1 MTAVVFD
8 LDGTLIDSAPDI
20 AANAN
25 AVLEEMGMS
34 PLPEAQLRGFIGKG
48 VGHLIGQVLAASG
61 QAADGPF
68 HAPMVQRFNARYD
81 TAFEN
86 TVIYPSVVPA
96 LEALIDAGCVLGIC
110 TNKPIAPTHAVLR
123 HLRLD
128 GYFGVVYGGDSLSQR
143 KPDPAPLL
151 AAAKD
156 LGHAQVIYVGDSEV
170 DAETAANAKVPFLI
184 YTEGYRKTPVHDLP
198 HDAAFNDF
206 KQLSGLVAALM
217 KG

>member
-1 MTAVVFD
+1 MTAVIFD

-25 AVLEEMGMS
+25 AVLEEMGMAA
-34 PLPEAQLRGFIGKG
+34 LPDAQIRGFIGKG
-48 VGHLIGQVLAASG
+48 VGNLIGQVLAASG

-68 HAPMVQRFNARYD
+68 HAPMVQRFNDRYE

-86 TVIYPSVVPA
+86 TVIYHGVVPA
-96 LEALIDAGCVLGIC
+96 LEALAEMGCAMGIC

-123 HLRLD
+123 HLGLD
-128 GYFGVVYGGDSLSQR
+128 GYFTAVYGGDSMAQR
-143 KPDPAPLL
+143 KPDPAPLIAT
-151 AAAKD
+151 AAD
-156 LGHAQVIYVGDSEV
+156 LGRAQVIYVGDSEV
-170 DAETAANAKVPFLI
+170 DAETAHAANLPFLI
-184 YTEGYRKTPVHDLP
+184 YTEGYRKTPVHALP

-206 KQLSGLVAALM
+206 KQLPGLVAALM

>member
-1 MTAVVFD
+1 MTAVIFD

-48 VGHLIGQVLAASG
+48 VAHLIGQVLAASG
-61 QAADGPF
+61 QVADGPF
-68 HAPMVQRFNARYD
+68 HAPMVGRFNARYE

-96 LEALIDAGCVLGIC
+96 LEALIAAGCVLGIC

-123 HLRLD
+123 HLALD
-128 GYFGVVYGGDSLSQR
+128 GYFGAVYGGDSLAQR
-143 KPDPAPLL
+143 KPDPAPLI
-151 AAAKD
+151 AAAGD
-156 LGHAQVIYVGDSEV
+156 LGRAQVIYVGDSEV
-170 DAETAANAKVPFLI
+170 DAQTAANAKMPFLI
-184 YTEGYRKTPVHDLP
+184 YTEGYRNTPVHELP

-206 KQLSGLVAALM
+206 KQLPGLVASLM